1 MSEQLTYTII
11 ARRDRVEDS
20 WHYLTIAEATRLKKR
35 LEAEGYTVNLIREDT
50 IAGTRRGNL
59 G

>member
-1 MSEQLTYTII
+1 MADTLTYTII

-20 WHYLTIAEATRLKKR
+20 YHYLTIAQATKLKKK
-35 LEAEGYTVNLIREDT
+35 LEAEGYTVNLIREDSFGD
-50 IAGTRRGNL
+50 IGRSRL

>member
-1 MSEQLTYTII
+1 MSDQLTYTII
-11 ARRDRVEDS
+11 ARKARVEDS
-20 WHYLTIAEATRLKKR
+20 YHFLTIAEATRLKKK
-35 LEAEGYTVNLIREDT
+35 LEADGYTVNLIREDL

>member
-50 IAGTRRGNL
+50 IAGTRRGGL
-59 G
+59 R

>member
-1 MSEQLTYTII
+1 MADQLTYTII
-11 ARRDRVEDS
+11 ARKARVEDS
-20 WHYLTIAEATRLKKR
+20 YHYLTIAEATRLKKK
-35 LEAEGYTVNLIREDT
+35 LEADGYTVNLIREDL

>member
-20 WHYLTIAEATRLKKR
+20 YHYLTIAEAQRLKKR

>member
-1 MSEQLTYTII
+1 MADQLTYTII
-11 ARRDRVEDS
+11 ARKARVEDS
-20 WHYLTIAEATRLKKR
+20 YHFLTIAEATRLKKK
-35 LEAEGYTVNLIREDT
+35 LEADGYTVNLIREDL

>member
-1 MSEQLTYTII
+1 MADQLTYTVI
-11 ARRDRVEDS
+11 ARKARVEDS
-20 WHYLTIAEATRLKKR
+20 YHYLTIAEATRLKKK
-35 LEAEGYTVNLIREDT
+35 LEADGYTVNLIREDL

>member
-1 MSEQLTYTII
+1 MADNLTYTII

-20 WHYLTIAEATRLKKR
+20 WHYLTISEATRLKKR

-50 IAGTRRGNL
+50 IAGTRRGKL

>member
-11 ARRDRVEDS
+11 ARRERVEDS
-20 WHYLTIAEATRLKKR
+20 WHYLTIAEATRLKKK

-50 IAGTRRGNL
+50 ITGTRRSNL

>member
-1 MSEQLTYTII
+1 MNNLTYTII

-20 WHYLTIAEATRLKKR
+20 WHFLTIAEATRLKKK
-35 LEAEGYTVNLIREDT
+35 LEAQGYTVNVIREDT
-50 IAGTRRGNL
+50 IAGTRRSRL

>member
-1 MSEQLTYTII
+1 MAEQLTYTII
-11 ARRDRVEDS
+11 ARKARVEDS
-20 WHYLTIAEATRLKKR
+20 YHYLTIAEATRLKKK
-35 LEAEGYTVNLIREDT
+35 LEADGFTVNLIREDL

>member
-11 ARRDRVEDS
+11 ARRERVEDS
-20 WHYLTIAEATRLKKR
+20 WHYLTIAEATRLKKK

-50 IAGTRRGNL
+50 IAGTRRSNL

>member
-50 IAGTRRGNL
+50 IAGTRRGKL

>member
-1 MSEQLTYTII
+1 MSDNLTYTII

-35 LEAEGYTVNLIREDT
+35 LEKEGYTVNLIREEL
-50 IAGTRRGNL
+50 IAGFGRSKL

>member
-11 ARRDRVEDS
+11 ARKARVEDS
-20 WHYLTIAEATRLKKR
+20 WHYLTIAEATRLKKK
-35 LEAEGYTVNLIREDT
+35 LEAEGYTVNVIREQLIR
-50 IAGTRRGNL
+50 GTRYGNM

>member
-1 MSEQLTYTII
+1 MSEHLTYTII

-20 WHYLTIAEATRLKKR
+20 WHFLTIAEATRLKKR

-50 IAGTRRGNL
+50 IAGTRRSNL

>member
-1 MSEQLTYTII
+1 MAEQLTYTII

-20 WHYLTIAEATRLKKR
+20 YHFLTIAEATRLKKK
-35 LEAEGYTVNLIREDT
+35 LEAEGYTVNLIREDA

>member
-1 MSEQLTYTII
+1 MADQLTYTII
-11 ARRDRVEDS
+11 ARKARVEDF
-20 WHYLTIAEATRLKKR
+20 YCFLNIAEATRLKKK
-35 LEAEGYTVNLIREDT
+35 LEADGFTVNLIREDL

>member
-1 MSEQLTYTII
+1 MADQLTYTII
-11 ARRDRVEDS
+11 ARKARVEDS
-20 WHYLTIAEATRLKKR
+20 YHYLTIAEATRLKKK
-35 LEAEGYTVNLIREDT
+35 LEADGFTVNLIREDL